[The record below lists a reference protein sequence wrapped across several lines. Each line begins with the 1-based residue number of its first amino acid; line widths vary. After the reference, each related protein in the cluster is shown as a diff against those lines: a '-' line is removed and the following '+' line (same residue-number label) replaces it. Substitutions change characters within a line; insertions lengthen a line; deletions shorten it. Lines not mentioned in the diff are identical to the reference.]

1 MRSRSLVV
9 LACTVPLL
17 LTAGTSLAAT
27 PRAFIAELA
36 PVNHGGGGDVQLT
49 QIGTELTVDLEAHG
63 LDGGTHVAH
72 IHGVRQAE
80 AECPS
85 LARDANADGLV
96 DFVEGLPD
104 YGPVVRTLSRGTS
117 DTGTDLDYVRSF
129 KHLDNGDGVASLG
142 RLDQYAVVVHGVDL
156 SGDGRA
162 TNPDVHGDGGDAD
175 DNEITMPALCGVIVR
190 Q

>member
-1 MRSRSLVV
+1 MRSQSLVV

-17 LTAGTSLAAT
+17 AIAGTSQGAT
-27 PRAFIAELA
+27 PRAFTADLA
-36 PVNHGGGGDVQLT
+36 PVNHGGHGDVQL
-49 QIGTELTVDLEAHG
+49 QQRGTHLTVDLEAHG
-63 LDGGTHVAH
+63 LDDGTHVAH
-72 IHGVRQAE
+72 IHGIRQAQ

-96 DFVEGLPD
+96 DFLEGLPD
-104 YGPVVRTLSRGTS
+104 YGPVLRTLSEGTS
-117 DTGTDLDYVRSF
+117 DQGTDLGYVRSF
-129 KHLDNGDGVASLG
+129 KHLDNGDGIASLG

-156 SGDGRA
+156 DGDGVA
-162 TNPDVHGDGGDAD
+162 TKPDVHGDGGDAD